1 MFNLSAL
8 AESGDIYE
16 CREYGRYLRLILR
29 IWGCYSVFAIIKNTP
44 KANRKMLRTPKNPVK
59 SPNAELLVNVKYVA
73 KAPIIMI
80 MKPKNFSAN
89 VIPKPPPSSLI
100 S

>member
-1 MFNLSAL
+1 MLRQL
-8 AESGDIYE
+8 
-16 CREYGRYLRLILR
+16 RY
-29 IWGCYSVFAIIKNTP
+29 YSVFAITKNTP
-44 KANRKMLRTPKNPVK
+44 KANRKMLRNPKNPVK
-59 SPNAELLVNVKYVA
+59 SPNSEVLVNVKYVA
-73 KAPIIMI
+73 IAPIIMI